1 MLNISIKLNSQYKDF
16 KVKDMEDL
24 VSQISDK
31 LKDQDGNSLSDEDR
45 KNAYWMSFEMET
57 SDIEL
62 KDNMTLEL
70 ICNIKSNNIMK
81 RDGFMNMVANM
92 FIGRE
97 SNQTPGTTFILRPHS
112 ELANQSSNFSRTT
125 LHLAKRTR
133 YYQW

>member
-45 KNAYWMSFEMET
+45 KNAYWMGFEMET
-57 SDIEL
+57 TDIEL

-70 ICNIKSNNIMK
+70 ICNIKSNNIV
-81 RDGFMNMVANM
+81 RGDGFMDMVANI
-92 FIGRE
+92 FRGKN
-97 SNQTPGTTFILRPHS
+97 SNKTPGTAFILRPES
-112 ELANQSSNFSRTT
+112 ELAKQSANFARTT